1 MFRKFLLIL
10 MILFCFNLSAWE
22 EEDEFDFEME
32 PLTDAEVDEIV
43 RRYDDALQRR
53 REMNAPSEGYRQPA
67 YNPEPSSERY
77 TPSVPDRSDSP
88 PARSSSPFGGRFSEP
103 SSRGRA
109 RISDSLYQGTPQG
122 SVAYYRFTTTPDPLA
137 ILQEYE
143 PETKTC
149 TKCNRSFGAEF
160 SFCPFCALPLQGQAA
175 SDTGN
180 TSVLRFVPIA
190 PGTFYMG
197 ATPNEPL
204 YRDNEHHRRPVRLT
218 KPFEISITEVTQR
231 QWQLVMGYYESEWE
245 DFDLP
250 VQRISWE
257 DVQKF
262 LKILNEAQAEYFFR
276 LPTEAEWEYAARGG
290 VDEPY
295 HFGAD
300 SSLLSD
306 YAWFRSNSGRR
317 PRPVAQKKPNPY
329 GLYDMNGNVWEWV
342 QDWYQEQFPA
352 QPQTDPQGPLTGEEK
367 VYKGGGW
374 ASTTSCRSVSRASLS
389 PKYGMNEVG
398 FRIVR
403 EVRLR
408 R

>member
-1 MFRKFLLIL
+1 MFRKFALIL
-10 MILFCFNLSAWE
+10 VILFCFNLPAWE
-22 EEDEFDFEME
+22 EEFDFEME

-43 RRYDDALQRR
+43 SRYDDALQRR

-67 YNPEPSSERY
+67 YNPEPEPGRY
-77 TPSVPDRSDSP
+77 SPAAPDRYDSP
-88 PARSSSPFGGRFSEP
+88 PGRSSSPFGGRFSEP
-103 SSRGRA
+103 SSRGGA
-109 RISDSLYQGTPQG
+109 RISDSLYQGSSQG
-122 SVAYYRFTTTPDPLA
+122 SVSYYRFTTTPDPLS

-143 PETKTC
+143 PERKKC
-149 TKCNRSFGAEF
+149 GKCNRSFGAEF
-160 SFCPFCALPLQGQAA
+160 SFCPFCALPLQEQGGL
-175 SDTGN
+175 SNVN
-180 TSVLRFVPIA
+180 TPVLRFATIA

-204 YRDNEHHRRPVRLT
+204 HRSNEYYRRPVRLT
-218 KPFEISITEVTQR
+218 RPFEISITEITQR

-245 DFDLP
+245 GFDLP

-257 DVQKF
+257 EVQKF
-262 LKILNEAQAEYFFR
+262 LQILNEVQAEYFFR

-290 VDEPY
+290 IDEPY

-300 SSLLSD
+300 SALLSE

-317 PRPVAQKKPNPY
+317 PQPVARKKPNPY

-342 QDWYQEQFPA
+342 QDWYQEEFPA
-352 QPQTDPQGPLTGEEK
+352 QPQTDPSGPPTGEEK
-367 VYKGGGW
+367 VYRGGGW
-374 ASTTSCRSVSRASLS
+374 ASTTSCRSASRASLNPQYS
-389 PKYGMNEVG
+389 MDEVG